1 MSATS
6 STLTAAAAS
15 HRLNVLSLYKQF
27 LRNATKFSNYN
38 FREYTKRRAREGFE
52 ENRAVTDPKQL
63 EQLVFRARQDLQ
75 VVERQAT
82 ISHMYGSRKLVVE

>member
-15 HRLNVLSLYKQF
+15 QRLNVLSLYKQF
-27 LRNATKFSNYN
+27 LRNATK
-38 FREYTKRRAREGFE
+38 EYTKRRAREGFE